1 MSIWRT
7 MKLYVWRSLGSGRRM
22 QSMRQLCDARWNSE
36 LHEISTFCLLTPNL
50 GPRPREPRA
59 SGLEPRTSDLEP
71 GTSSLEPRASNLEPR
86 TSDIGH
92 RTSNLGPRASDLGS
106 GTSDLGPRTSSL
118 GPRTSDLGPRTS
130 SLGPRTSDL
139 EPRTSRLGP
148 RTSSLGPRALEP
160 RASNLEPR
168 TSDLEPR
175 TSNLGPRSSNLGPR
189 ASNLGPRTSDLEPR
203 TSNLGPRPRTSDLG
217 LGSLPSAFWNIQ
229 FLKGFSRPNS
239 QSSSS
244 TQWEFQ
250 GPKMEVLYH
259 IRQYFGAISPYIGL
273 IYVRYLHFMFLRW
286 PLKYRSLQ
294 WDRKK
299 SQRGW
304 GKFSRTGNSA
314 ATSYENMRGHIYSQF
329 RCLCMCIYIYVCVI
343 VYREFSHSIYSL
355 INYCFI

>member
-1 MSIWRT
+1 MSGGAWHRAGGCNQCDN
-7 MKLYVWRSLGSGRRM
+7 YVMRAGTRSC
-22 QSMRQLCDARWNSE
+22 MRSRPSACWLR
-36 LHEISTFCLLTPNL
+36 ISDLDLENL
-50 GPRPREPRA
+50 GPRVSNLGPRA
-59 SGLEPRTSDLEP
+59 W
-71 GTSSLEPRASNLEPR
+71 NLEP
-86 TSDIGH
+86 
-92 RTSNLGPRASDLGS
+92 RTSNLGPRTSDIGPRTLDLEPRTSDLGS

-148 RTSSLGPRALEP
+148 RTSDF
-160 RASNLEPR
+160 EPR
-168 TSDLEPR
+168 TSSTRASSLEPWA
-175 TSNLGPRSSNLGPR
+175 SNLGPR
-189 ASNLGPRTSDLEPR
+189 ASDLGLRTSDLEPRTSDLEPR

-314 ATSYENMRGHIYSQF
+314 ATSYENMRGRIYSQF
-329 RCLCMCIYIYVCVI
+329 RCLCMCIYIYICVCVI